1 MSNTPTSGSF
11 TQEESARDDT
21 GFFQPYSEFSKN
33 LRTWFLAY
41 GIGAPAL
48 LLSNQTAWSAV
59 KQGGQLR
66 VVAALFLIGV
76 ALQIAEALLYKHAMW
91 HLYFAEL
98 DARHKASSW
107 YKAADWLSNAYS
119 LEIVIDLGT
128 VALFVAATVVLFV
141 SLV

>member
-1 MSNTPTSGSF
+1 MSNTPTSGSS
-11 TQEESARDDT
+11 TQEEPARDDT
-21 GFFQPYSEFSKN
+21 GFFQPYSEFAKN

-48 LLSNQTAWSAV
+48 LLSNQTAWAAV

-66 VVAALFLIGV
+66 IVAALFLIGV

-98 DARHKASSW
+98 DSRHKGSGW
-107 YKAADWLSNAYS
+107 YKAADWLSNAYA
-119 LEIVIDLGT
+119 LELLIDLGT